1 MSRRAPPRPPTRALA
16 RREQT
21 APSREQTS
29 GGGDHAAEIL
39 PRNITSIEAQR
50 AQPIPR
56 GKAHLL
62 DRWLKTKS
70 PPTVRAYEQDL
81 ARFARWA
88 VEAGRMGAE
97 PTARAV
103 VAWLLALSAE
113 EASEVVYDYRADLL
127 QRTPKRAAPGKTT
140 LAPATINRRLSAI
153 RSVITAGRDLHY
165 ITWDIRI
172 AGVDD
177 PDRAPLKPVVTGG
190 DEVHDEGDYGR
201 KAVIRLRAYLD
212 ALCDSEDDR
221 ERTMALR
228 DRALV
233 RLLYDCALR
242 RMEVVGFDWPEHVDL
257 RRGLLHV
264 LGKLREAREP
274 FPLDE
279 PVAAAVRAWINARG
293 RAAGPLFI
301 PLDYRHAGKAE
312 LKRLSLTGVNK
323 IICRVREG
331 AGVSIRPHDLRRVSI
346 TRALELHGGDA
357 AAILPF
363 SRHKDL
369 ATLAKYNL
377 RRKDLPREVA
387 KMLARDGEEA
397 EE

>member
-1 MSRRAPPRPPTRALA
+1 MTRPRQPGPPVRALA

-21 APSREQTS
+21 APSREQTPGS
-29 GGGDHAAEIL
+29 GERGELVA
-39 PRNITSIEAQR
+39 T
-50 AQPIPR
+50 PIPR

-70 PPTVRAYEQDL
+70 PPTVRAYEEDL
-81 ARFARWA
+81 RRFADWA
-88 VEAGRMGAE
+88 VAAERMPE
-97 PTARAV
+97 PATSRAV
-103 VAWLLALSAE
+103 VAWLLSLTAE
-113 EASEVVYDYRADLL
+113 EASEAVYDYRADLL
-127 QRTPKRAAPGKTT
+127 ARTPKRAARDGRKT

-153 RSVITAGRDLHY
+153 RSVIAAGQDLHY
-165 ITWDIRI
+165 IDWSIRI

-177 PDRAPLKPVVTGG
+177 PDKPPLKPIVVDGE
-190 DEVHDEGDYGR
+190 EVADDADYGR

-212 ALCDSEDDR
+212 ALCDSERER

-228 DRALV
+228 DRAIV

-264 LGKLREAREP
+264 LGKVRETREP

-279 PVAAAVRAWINARG
+279 PVAIALRAWIGARG
-293 RAAGPLFI
+293 RVAGPLFV
-301 PLDYRHAGKAE
+301 PLDYAHRSQPE
-312 LKRLSLTGVNK
+312 LKRLSLGGINK
-323 IICRVREG
+323 IITRVREG
-331 AGVSIRPHDLRRVSI
+331 AGVMIRPHDLRRVSI
-346 TRALELHGGDA
+346 TRALELHGGNA
-357 AAILPF
+357 AKILPF

-377 RRKDLPREVA
+377 LRADLPREIA
-387 KMLARDGEEA
+387 KTIARDDEET
-397 EE
+397 E